1 MDRTEVNASPVQKA
15 LQGIKKYKYVLLT
28 ALLGVLLLLLPQ
40 NEKAAD
46 SGSATPSAAE
56 NFDREALQNEM
67 EDILSSL
74 DGVGKL
80 SLMLTVEG
88 GGAYELAQ
96 DETASLKARGEEV
109 DEQTRK
115 TETVVLGT
123 VSGDIHTIGKTLVSI
138 MLRSAGFHVVDLGTN
153 VPPEKFVA
161 AARENN
167 SHIIAISAMLT
178 TTVTGMKKTIRALR
192 EAEES
197 DQWHIIVGGAP
208 VNGRFA
214 REHNAEYA
222 ADAVETVNLALK
234 ACGIDPLPD
243 EEL

>member
-67 EDILSSL
+67 ETILSSL

-96 DETASLKARGEEV
+96 DETASLKARGDEV

-115 TETVVLGT
+115 TETVVLG
-123 VSGDIHTIGKTLVSI
+123 SGGRRDPQPLSALCRRARRVRGRRPRGCPAQGDAGCQRADGALVRAH
-138 MLRSAGFHVVDLGTN
+138 LR
-153 VPPEKFVA
+153 
-161 AARENN
+161 
-167 SHIIAISAMLT
+167 
-178 TTVTGMKKTIRALR
+178 
-192 EAEES
+192 
-197 DQWHIIVGGAP
+197 
-208 VNGRFA
+208 
-214 REHNAEYA
+214 
-222 ADAVETVNLALK
+222 
-234 ACGIDPLPD
+234 C
-243 EEL
+243 

>member
-46 SGSATPSAAE
+46 SGSAAPSAAE

-67 EDILSSL
+67 EAILSSL

-80 SLMLTVEG
+80 SLMTVEG

-115 TETVVLGT
+115 TETVVLG
-123 VSGDIHTIGKTLVSI
+123 SGT
-138 MLRSAGFHVVDLGTN
+138 SAEVV
-153 VPPEKFVA
+153 
-161 AARENN
+161 
-167 SHIIAISAMLT
+167 
-178 TTVTGMKKTIRALR
+178 VTHSR
-192 EAEES
+192 
-197 DQWHIIVGGAP
+197 
-208 VNGRFA
+208 
-214 REHNAEYA
+214 
-222 ADAVETVNLALK
+222 
-234 ACGIDPLPD
+234 
-243 EEL
+243 

>member
-1 MDRTEVNASPVQKA
+1 MDRTGLNAAPVQKA
-15 LQGIKKYKYVLLT
+15 LKGIKKYKYILLT

-40 NEKAAD
+40 EGKTSKPASD
-46 SGSATPSAAE
+46 TPSAAE
-56 NFDREALQNEM
+56 NFDREALQKEM
-67 EDILSSL
+67 ETILSSL
-74 DGVGKL
+74 DGVGRL

-88 GGAYELAQ
+88 GGVYELAQ
-96 DETASLKARGEEV
+96 DESASLKSCGEEV
-109 DEQTRK
+109 DERTKK

>member
-115 TETVVLGT
+115 TETVVLG
-123 VSGDIHTIGKTLVSI
+123 SGTSAEVVVTHSRYPRFVGALVVCEGGGKAQIFKKIRHIHCSVVTAGNYHN
-138 MLRSAGFHVVDLGTN
+138 LRRFFSVYNRRRLYY
-153 VPPEKFVA
+153 
-161 AARENN
+161 
-167 SHIIAISAMLT
+167 
-178 TTVTGMKKTIRALR
+178 LR
-192 EAEES
+192 FGRL
-197 DQWHIIVGGAP
+197 DCVP
-208 VNGRFA
+208 VNIK
-214 REHNAEYA
+214 
-222 ADAVETVNLALK
+222 ADFYCRAFLK
-234 ACGIDPLPD
+234 VV
-243 EEL
+243 

>member
-46 SGSATPSAAE
+46 SGSAAPSAAE

-115 TETVVLGT
+115 RRPLCSAVARAP
-123 VSGDIHTIGKTLVSI
+123 
-138 MLRSAGFHVVDLGTN
+138 RS
-153 VPPEKFVA
+153 
-161 AARENN
+161 
-167 SHIIAISAMLT
+167 S
-178 TTVTGMKKTIRALR
+178 
-192 EAEES
+192 
-197 DQWHIIVGGAP
+197 
-208 VNGRFA
+208 
-214 REHNAEYA
+214 
-222 ADAVETVNLALK
+222 
-234 ACGIDPLPD
+234 
-243 EEL
+243 

>member
-88 GGAYELAQ
+88 GGAYELALRMRPRRSKP
-96 DETASLKARGEEV
+96 EGRRSTSRRERRRPLCSAVARAP
-109 DEQTRK
+109 
-115 TETVVLGT
+115 
-123 VSGDIHTIGKTLVSI
+123 
-138 MLRSAGFHVVDLGTN
+138 RS
-153 VPPEKFVA
+153 
-161 AARENN
+161 
-167 SHIIAISAMLT
+167 S
-178 TTVTGMKKTIRALR
+178 
-192 EAEES
+192 
-197 DQWHIIVGGAP
+197 
-208 VNGRFA
+208 
-214 REHNAEYA
+214 
-222 ADAVETVNLALK
+222 
-234 ACGIDPLPD
+234 
-243 EEL
+243 

>member
-1 MDRTEVNASPVQKA
+1 MEEKIHHLEQ
-15 LQGIKKYKYVLLT
+15 
-28 ALLGVLLLLLPQ
+28 GVL
-40 NEKAAD
+40 
-46 SGSATPSAAE
+46 SG
-56 NFDREALQNEM
+56 DREAVRTACRQLLEAGMPPQKIVRFGLLPCM
-67 EDILSSL
+67 DTLGQQLSRREKFIPQIMMSARAVQ
-74 DGVGKL
+74 DGIDRLSPLIVGPDVL
-80 SLMLTVEG
+80 SL
-88 GGAYELAQ
+88 
-96 DETASLKARGEEV
+96 S
-109 DEQTRK
+109 
-115 TETVVLGT
+115 ETVVLGT

>member
-153 VPPEKFVA
+153 VPPRPRGCPAQGDAGRQRADGAFV
-161 AARENN
+161 
-167 SHIIAISAMLT
+167 
-178 TTVTGMKKTIRALR
+178 RAHLR
-192 EAEES
+192 
-197 DQWHIIVGGAP
+197 
-208 VNGRFA
+208 
-214 REHNAEYA
+214 
-222 ADAVETVNLALK
+222 
-234 ACGIDPLPD
+234 C
-243 EEL
+243 

>member
-74 DGVGKL
+74 DGVG
-80 SLMLTVEG
+80 
-88 GGAYELAQ
+88 AYELAQ

-115 TETVVLGT
+115 TETVVLGSGT
-123 VSGDIHTIGKTLVSI
+123 SAEVVVTHSRYPRFVGALIVCEGGDRADVQLKVTQAVSALTGLSSERIS
-138 MLRSAGFHVVDLGTN
+138 VVKGT
-153 VPPEKFVA
+153 P
-161 AARENN
+161 
-167 SHIIAISAMLT
+167 
-178 TTVTGMKKTIRALR
+178 
-192 EAEES
+192 
-197 DQWHIIVGGAP
+197 
-208 VNGRFA
+208 
-214 REHNAEYA
+214 
-222 ADAVETVNLALK
+222 
-234 ACGIDPLPD
+234 
-243 EEL
+243 

>member
-46 SGSATPSAAE
+46 SGSATPSTAE

-67 EDILSSL
+67 ETILSSL

-115 TETVVLGT
+115 TETVVLGSGT
-123 VSGDIHTIGKTLVSI
+123 SAEVVVTHSRYPRFVGALIVCEGGGKADVQLKVTQAVSALTGLSSERIS
-138 MLRSAGFHVVDLGTN
+138 VVKGT
-153 VPPEKFVA
+153 P
-161 AARENN
+161 
-167 SHIIAISAMLT
+167 
-178 TTVTGMKKTIRALR
+178 
-192 EAEES
+192 
-197 DQWHIIVGGAP
+197 
-208 VNGRFA
+208 
-214 REHNAEYA
+214 
-222 ADAVETVNLALK
+222 
-234 ACGIDPLPD
+234 
-243 EEL
+243 

>member
-178 TTVTGMKKTIRALR
+178 TTVAGMKKTIRALR

-243 EEL
+243 EKL